1 MKIVLASSL
10 LGVLSVGAFHVSM
23 PATVRSNLL
32 TTSSRSTFMVSQL
45 SESAVDDVEATAD
58 AAADA
63 NEEAK
68 STKKVER
75 ERHTIFIGNID
86 FGTYLTCVSE
96 PTKHS
101 QLVALC

>member
-1 MKIVLASSL
+1 
-10 LGVLSVGAFHVSM
+10 
-23 PATVRSNLL
+23 
-32 TTSSRSTFMVSQL
+32 MVSQL

-58 AAADA
+58 AAAEA

-86 FGTYLTCVSE
+86 FGTYLPCVSE
-96 PTKHS
+96 ATKEL
-101 QLVALC
+101 LVGLRYMAVLCKLYSMLSDFSCIVSS